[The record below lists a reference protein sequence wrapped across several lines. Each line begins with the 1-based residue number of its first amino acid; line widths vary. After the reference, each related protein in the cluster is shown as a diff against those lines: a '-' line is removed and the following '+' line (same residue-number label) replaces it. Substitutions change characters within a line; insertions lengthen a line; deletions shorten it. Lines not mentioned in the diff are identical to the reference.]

1 MRKPGTNRSI
11 VTESWRK
18 IKCMRDKLGQNAKF
32 EIFEAGYEIATN
44 RLEVDVV
51 IGEFKKENKISD
63 SQLLDI
69 INKKYNI
76 NEDVTLIYR
85 HNIQT
90 DQI

>member
-1 MRKPGTNRSI
+1 MRKSGTNRSI

-32 EIFEAGYEIATN
+32 EIFETGYEIATN
-44 RLEVDVV
+44 RIEVV

-90 DQI
+90 D

>member
-1 MRKPGTNRSI
+1 
-11 VTESWRK
+11 
-18 IKCMRDKLGQNAKF
+18 MRDKLGQNAKF
-32 EIFEAGYEIATN
+32 EIFETGYEIATN
-44 RLEVDVV
+44 RIEVV

-90 DQI
+90 D